1 MCLFLLEEE
10 LKMQDYQRRFIE
22 LALDKGV
29 LKFGSF
35 ILKSGRVSPYF
46 FNAGSFCTGADL
58 AVLGSCY
65 AQALINS
72 GLSFDVLFG
81 PAYKGIPLACAT
93 AMALATEHGI
103 NVPWC
108 FNRKEIKDHGEGGS
122 LVGATL
128 GGDVMLIDD
137 VITAGTAIHEADGI
151 IRKAGAN
158 FKAACIALNRQ
169 EKGNGDISAIDEAKG
184 DLGIDIISI
193 ICFDDLMQY
202 LNDDPL
208 LKSHLPVMERYR
220 EAYGA

>member
-1 MCLFLLEEE
+1 
-10 LKMQDYQRRFIE
+10 MQDYQRRFIE

-35 ILKSGRVSPYF
+35 ILKSGRKSPYF

-72 GLSFDVLFG
+72 GLSYDVLFG

-93 AMALATEHGI
+93 AMALAAEHGV

-108 FNRKEIKDHGEGGS
+108 FNRKEIKDHGEGGG

-128 GGDVMLIDD
+128 TGDVMLIDD

-151 IRKAGAN
+151 IKKAGAN
-158 FKAACIALNRQ
+158 FKAALIALNRQ

-193 ICFDDLMQY
+193 INFDDLMQY
-202 LNDDPL
+202 LADDPL
-208 LKSHLPVMERYR
+208 LKSHLSVMERYR
-220 EAYGA
+220 EDYGA

>member
-1 MCLFLLEEE
+1 
-10 LKMQDYQRRFIE
+10 MQDYQRRFIE

-35 ILKSGRVSPYF
+35 ILKSGRKSPYF

-72 GLSFDVLFG
+72 GLSYDVLFG
-81 PAYKGIPLACAT
+81 PAYKGIPLACAS
-93 AMALATEHGI
+93 AMALAAEHGV

-108 FNRKEIKDHGEGGS
+108 FNRKEIKDHGEGGG

-128 GGDVMLIDD
+128 TGDVMLIDD

-151 IRKAGAN
+151 IKKAGAN
-158 FKAACIALNRQ
+158 FKAALIALNRQ

-193 ICFDDLMQY
+193 INFDDLMQY
-202 LNDDPL
+202 LADDPL
-208 LKSHLPVMERYR
+208 LKSHLSVMERYR
-220 EAYGA
+220 EDYGA

>member
-1 MCLFLLEEE
+1 
-10 LKMQDYQRRFIE
+10 MQDYQRRFIE

-35 ILKSGRVSPYF
+35 ILKSGRKSPYF

-72 GLSFDVLFG
+72 GLSYDMLFG

-93 AMALATEHGI
+93 AMALAAEHGV

-108 FNRKEIKDHGEGGS
+108 FNRKEIKDHGEGGG

-128 GGDVMLIDD
+128 TGDVMLIDD

-151 IRKAGAN
+151 IKKAGAH
-158 FKAACIALNRQ
+158 FKAALIALNRQ

-193 ICFDDLMQY
+193 INFDDLMQY
-202 LNDDPL
+202 LADDPL
-208 LKSHLPVMERYR
+208 LKSHLSVMERYR
-220 EAYGA
+220 EDYGA

>member
-1 MCLFLLEEE
+1 
-10 LKMQDYQRRFIE
+10 MQDYQRRFIE

-65 AQALINS
+65 AQALIDS
-72 GLSFDVLFG
+72 GISYDILFG
-81 PAYKGIPLACAT
+81 PAYKGIPLCCAT
-93 AMALATEHGI
+93 AMALASDHGL

-128 GGDVMLIDD
+128 VGDVLLIDD

-158 FKAACIALNRQ
+158 FKAALIALNRQ

-193 ICFDDLMQY
+193 ICFDDLLSY
-202 LNDDPL
+202 LNDDPV
-208 LKSHLPVMERYR
+208 LKSHLPVMEHYR
-220 EAYGA
+220 EDYGA

>member
-1 MCLFLLEEE
+1 
-10 LKMQDYQRRFIE
+10 MQDYQRRFIE

-35 ILKSGRVSPYF
+35 ILKSGRKSPYF

-72 GLSFDVLFG
+72 GLSYDVLFG

-93 AMALATEHGI
+93 AMALAAEHGV

-108 FNRKEIKDHGEGGS
+108 FNRKEIKDHGEGGG

-128 GGDVMLIDD
+128 TGDVMLIDD

-151 IRKAGAN
+151 IKKAGAN
-158 FKAACIALNRQ
+158 FKAALIALNRQ

-193 ICFDDLMQY
+193 ITFDDLMQY
-202 LNDDPL
+202 LADDPL
-208 LKSHLPVMERYR
+208 LKSHLSVMERYR
-220 EAYGA
+220 EDYGA

>member
-1 MCLFLLEEE
+1 
-10 LKMQDYQRRFIE
+10 MQDYQRRFIE

-35 ILKSGRVSPYF
+35 ILKSGRKSPYF

-72 GLSFDVLFG
+72 GLSYDVLFG

-93 AMALATEHGI
+93 AMALAAEHGV

-108 FNRKEIKDHGEGGS
+108 FNRKEIKDHGEGGG

-128 GGDVMLIDD
+128 TGDVMLIDD

-151 IRKAGAN
+151 IKKAGAH
-158 FKAACIALNRQ
+158 FKAALIALNRQ
-169 EKGNGDISAIDEAKG
+169 EKGNGDISAIDEVKG

-193 ICFDDLMQY
+193 INFDDLMQY
-202 LNDDPL
+202 LADDPL
-208 LKSHLPVMERYR
+208 LKSHLSVMERYR
-220 EAYGA
+220 EDYGA